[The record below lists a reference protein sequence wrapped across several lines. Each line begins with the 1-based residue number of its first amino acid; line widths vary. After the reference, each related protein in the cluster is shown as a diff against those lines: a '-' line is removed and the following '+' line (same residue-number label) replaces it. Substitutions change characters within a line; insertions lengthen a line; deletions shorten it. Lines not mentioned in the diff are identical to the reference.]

1 MTTATERFFYS
12 VTLADDEVP
21 LPSRVQILRSGTF
34 NHKRF
39 GEFTID
45 RTVMENIAANFEP
58 DRVPLDYNHGSL
70 SENPDQSKAAGWVKS
85 LEIEDGAEG
94 SCALF
99 ANVEFTPKAR
109 EHVAA
114 DEFRYISPEFTF
126 HYANPESGEDRG
138 AKLVAVALTNRPF
151 LPGMLPITLKQDG
164 TWADEDFEMVMQ
176 SKIDGMSF
184 SDGSLSEQLM
194 NVTRSFYAQFR
205 DSEFVN
211 YMIEDIRDDN
221 VIVKRSQRD
230 SGERMFQVG
239 YATDNGAV
247 AFAPPDE
254 WVPVRKAFIPDD
266 RPTREAAPVATPRL
280 SRTPATESSTTTV
293 SKENGNMDEQQLRA
307 MLGLKAEDDVAG
319 AISSLIKRAGQVDE
333 LQKQLQTL
341 NDKVDEME
349 KLQEESAAQL
359 TDAEEK
365 TIQLTEEKTAVE
377 TERAALDKRL
387 DALDQERIA
396 LNERVMSL
404 EEDVQARE
412 AQTLI
417 LKAQTDRKL
426 TPAECAP
433 DAEGKQSEWVR
444 LAAEEPNVFKALID
458 RKPAYSED
466 LLKVVSSQ
474 DGNDTS
480 STPDQKFW
488 SLVESRQAENPDMML
503 HDVRDIVC
511 REHPEVAKAAGMIV
525 REV

>member
-12 VTLADDEVP
+12 VTLDEDEVP
-21 LPSRVQILRSGTF
+21 TPSRVQILRSGTF
-34 NHKRF
+34 NHRRF
-39 GEFTID
+39 GQFTID
-45 RTVMENIAANFEP
+45 RSVMENIVANFEP
-58 DRVPLDYNHGSL
+58 DRVPMDYNHGSL
-70 SENPDQSKAAGWVKS
+70 SENPDSSRAAGWVKS
-85 LEIEDGAEG
+85 LEIADGNNN
-94 SCALF
+94 SCSLF

-109 EHVAA
+109 EHIEN

-126 HYANPESGEDRG
+126 HFSHPESGEDKG

-164 TWADEDFEMVMQ
+164 TWADDDFEMVMQ
-176 SKIDGMSF
+176 SKLDEMRLSE
-184 SDGSLSEQLM
+184 SSLSEQLM
-194 NVTRSFYAQFR
+194 NVTRAFYAQYR
-205 DSEFVN
+205 DTEFVN

-221 VIVKRSQRD
+221 IIMRRSQRD
-230 SGERMFQVG
+230 DNRMFQIG
-239 YATDNGAV
+239 YATIDGAV
-247 AFAPPDE
+247 QFAPPDE
-254 WVPVRKAFIPDD
+254 WVPVRKAFVPDN
-266 RPTREAAPVATPRL
+266 RPRSNATPVATPRL

-293 SKENGNMDEQQLRA
+293 SKENGNMDEQQLRT
-307 MLGLKAEDDVAG
+307 MLGLKAEDDIVG

-341 NDKVDEME
+341 NDKVGEME
-349 KLQEESAAQL
+349 KLQEESAAKL

-365 TIQLTEEKTAVE
+365 TIQLTDEKTAVE

-396 LNERVMSL
+396 LNDRVKDL

-412 AQTLI
+412 AQSLI
-417 LKAQTDRKL
+417 MQAQDDRKL

-444 LAAEEPNVFKALID
+444 LAAEEPGVFKALIE

-466 LLKVVSSQ
+466 LLRVVSSS
-474 DGNDTS
+474 DGNDSVKTS
-480 STPDQKFW
+480 DEKFW
-488 SLVESRQAENPDMML
+488 SLVEAKQAEHPDMML
-503 HDVRDIVC
+503 HDVRGVVC
-511 REHPEVAKAAGMIV
+511 RENPEVAKAAGMIV